1 MSKFNYCP
9 MFSNATSQKWKHT
22 KRAMRFLYNNY
33 ELPGEEMLDKVRAQQ
48 WMLRGLDPTFIKQVF
63 ELRETNR
70 NVRKKYR
77 LNFFLNFNK
86 VSFAKKSLRI
96 FGPIF
101 GIVYLTMLNHQKISQ
116 NCYLKLH

>member
-9 MFSNATSQKWKHT
+9 MFSNATSQKWKHK

-33 ELPGEEMLDKVRAQQ
+33 ELPGEEMLDKVIAQQ

-70 NVRKKYR
+70 NVRKKYQ

-96 FGPIF
+96 FVPIF